1 MRDGQS
7 CQRNIT
13 LPHPMLALSAH
24 LRTAD
29 LLPLNFYIYTVPK
42 KGVQQLST
50 VEFTSRQDELSPLL
64 IRRLPYLT

>member
-13 LPHPMLALSAH
+13 VPHPMLALSTH

-42 KGVQQLST
+42 KGVQRLST
-50 VEFTSRQDELSPLL
+50 VEFTPR
-64 IRRLPYLT
+64 